1 MKFESLIHDVR
12 FGVRVLFRRPAFTI
26 LIVVV
31 LALGIG
37 ANTAI
42 FTIVDAVLLR
52 PLPYHDSE
60 RMVLVWQSSKEH
72 RATGEWFNTYR
83 EFQEWQRSSRSFE
96 KLAALTWAVSEKTLA
111 WRGKTESVL
120 AIPASVDFFSMLGVN
135 AAVGRT
141 FEQSDLNEGCAAVLS
156 HAFWQNELGAP
167 ADVVGSGIPLD
178 QKDCRVLGIMPK
190 DFSFYPTQTALWT
203 LITPN
208 SEFANDP
215 WGSVTGVFGRLKPGI
230 SRAAAEAELST
241 LEQNILPE
249 APKDLALPQAVPVV
263 LNLQSEFTWLAGRN
277 LRTALILLFAAVVF
291 VLLIACVDVAN
302 LLLAHSA
309 ERQRELAIRAS
320 LGAGRTRVIR
330 QLLVESTLLASAGAL
345 LGSLFAFAA
354 LQLFRA
360 RNPIELP
367 PGNPVRLDWQVLA
380 FTAAL
385 AIASAILFG
394 LIPAWKATRLDL
406 NEALKGSRANVSQS
420 GTMRRGGSL
429 VIAGEVGLSLV
440 LLAGAGLLIQSLAR
454 LAATP
459 LGFRSDHLLTASIR
473 LPKNRYNS
481 PSEKLQFFKRL
492 TEQVGSIPG
501 VQRVSMASSFYL
513 SGSNILAVEGKP
525 FSRAGAPHNIAA
537 ETVDDNFLQVMGI
550 PLLQGRGFNTQDRA
564 NTAPVAL
571 VNQALAARY
580 FPNENVLGQQIK
592 LGLPED
598 SKPWLTIIGV
608 VGNVKTQTVF
618 QEMGYVEPPAVYRP
632 LTQEPSASMSL
643 LARTNNHDPN
653 MVANPIR
660 EKLQALDNQATL
672 ANVKTMEERLADLQA
687 QPRFRTILLASFAAL
702 ALILAALG
710 IYGVLLQ
717 SVVRRTKEIGV
728 RMALGATRE
737 NVMRMIIG
745 QALRTVLI
753 GLALGLAA
761 TLVLA
766 RTLTVLLYNVSPAN
780 PVTLAAVSAILICV
794 AMLASYL
801 PAHRATTIDP
811 LNALRSE

>member
-1 MKFESLIHDVR
+1 MSLESLIQDVR
-12 FGVRVLFRRPAFTI
+12 FGARVLFRRPAFTI
-26 LIVVV
+26 VIVVV

-42 FTIVDAVLLR
+42 FSIVDAVLLR
-52 PLPYHDSE
+52 SLPYRDSD
-60 RMVLVWQSSKEH
+60 RLVLVWQSSQEH
-72 RATGEWFNTYR
+72 RAAGEWFNTYR

-96 KLAALTWAVSEKTLA
+96 NLAALTWAVSERTLA

-141 FEQSDLNEGCAAVLS
+141 FQRSDLNEGCAAVLS

-167 ADVVGSGIPLD
+167 ADVVGMSIPLD
-178 QKDCRVLGIMPK
+178 QKECRVLGIMPK

-208 SEFANDP
+208 SEFAKDP
-215 WGSVTGVFGRLKPGI
+215 WGSVTGVFGRLKPGV
-230 SRAAAEAELST
+230 SRAAAEAELAT

-249 APKDLALPQAVPVV
+249 APKDIALPQAVPVV

-309 ERQRELAIRAS
+309 ERQLELAIRAS
-320 LGAGRTRVIR
+320 LGAARMRIIR

-345 LGSLFAFAA
+345 LGGLFAFAA

-360 RNPIELP
+360 KNPIELP

-385 AIASAILFG
+385 AITSAVLFG
-394 LIPAWKATRLDL
+394 FIPAWKATRLDL
-406 NEALKGSRANVSQS
+406 NEALKSSGTNASQR
-420 GTMRRGGSL
+420 GTMRRRVSL

-440 LLAGAGLLIQSLAR
+440 LLVGAGLLIQSLAR

-459 LGFRSDHLLTASIR
+459 LGFRSDHLLTASVR
-473 LPKNRYNS
+473 LPKNRYNA
-481 PSEKLQFFKRL
+481 PSDKVQFFERL
-492 TEQVGSIPG
+492 TEQVSSISA
-501 VQRVSMASSFYL
+501 VQRVSIASSFYL
-513 SGSNILAVEGKP
+513 SGSNILAVQGKP

-537 ETVDDNFLQVMGI
+537 ETVDDNFLQVMGM
-550 PLLQGRGFNTQDRA
+550 PLLQGRSFNTQDRS
-564 NTAPVAL
+564 NTMPVAL
-571 VNQALAARY
+571 VNQALVERY
-580 FPNENVLGQQIK
+580 FPNQNAVGHQIK

-618 QEMGYVEPPAVYRP
+618 QEMGYIEPPAVYRP

-643 LARTNNHDPN
+643 LVRTNGDPN
-653 MVANPIR
+653 MVANPVR

-672 ANVKTMEERLADLQA
+672 ASVKTMQERLADWQA
-687 QPRFRTILLASFAAL
+687 QPRFRTILLTSFAML
-702 ALILAALG
+702 ALVLAVLG

-717 SVVRRTKEIGV
+717 SVVLRKKEIGI

-737 NVMRMIIG
+737 NVMQMIMG

-761 TLVLA
+761 TLALA
-766 RTLTVLLYNVSPAN
+766 HTIAALLYNVSSAN
-780 PVTLAAVSAILICV
+780 PATLAVVSAILICV
-794 AMLASYL
+794 AIVASYL
-801 PAHRATTIDP
+801 PARRATTIDP
-811 LNALRSE
+811 LNALRGE